1 MRGYTV
7 ACEMQNSIVDT
18 GNKERSV
25 IAMGTT
31 IGLKSITLN
40 QQETSGLTW
49 EEEKKIVNILIDSSL
64 YLEMSLADRKRLIQ
78 YILTMY
84 SEPLK

>member
-1 MRGYTV
+1 MAR
-7 ACEMQNSIVDT
+7 EMQNSMVDI
-18 GNKERSV
+18 GNEERSV

-31 IGLKSITLN
+31 TGLKSITPD
-40 QQETSGLTW
+40 QQKTSGLTW

-64 YLEMSLADRKRLIQ
+64 YLDMSLADRKRLIQ

-84 SEPLK
+84 Y

>member
-1 MRGYTV
+1 
-7 ACEMQNSIVDT
+7 
-18 GNKERSV
+18 
-25 IAMGTT
+25 MGTK
-31 IGLKSITLN
+31 IGLKSITLYH
-40 QQETSGLTW
+40 QETSGLTW

-84 SEPLK
+84 SEPPK

>member
-1 MRGYTV
+1 ML
-7 ACEMQNSIVDT
+7 
-18 GNKERSV
+18 GNEERSV
-25 IAMGTT
+25 ISMGTM

-40 QQETSGLTW
+40 QQETSGLTR

-64 YLEMSLADRKRLIQ
+64 YLDMSLADRKRLIQ

-84 SEPLK
+84 SEPPK